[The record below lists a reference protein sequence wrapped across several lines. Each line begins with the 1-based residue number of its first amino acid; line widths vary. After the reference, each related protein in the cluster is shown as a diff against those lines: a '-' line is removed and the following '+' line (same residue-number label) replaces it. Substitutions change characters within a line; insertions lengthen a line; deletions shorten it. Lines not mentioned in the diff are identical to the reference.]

1 MMQDGAYFYNPPA
14 MTYREHAPA
23 PRLAEIVDRIWT
35 LEATASEFG
44 DADQPVLPDG
54 RLELILHF
62 GDRFKR
68 VEADGSSE
76 LQAASIVA
84 GQLSGPLVLR
94 PTGHVSVLGVRL
106 RPYGAAALLR
116 ARQTDFIGHTLD
128 VELASAALART
139 LRPAARSPLTA

>member
-1 MMQDGAYFYNPPA
+1 MHLFFFFQAEDGIRDKLVTGVQTCALPISPWMMQDGAYFYNPPA

-54 RLELILHF
+54 RPELILHF

-76 LQAASIVA
+76 LQAASI
-84 GQLSGPLVLR
+84 
-94 PTGHVSVLGVRL
+94 
-106 RPYGAAALLR
+106 
-116 ARQTDFIGHTLD
+116 
-128 VELASAALART
+128 
-139 LRPAARSPLTA
+139 